1 MDIKKKKKK
10 EIYKERKEVIE
21 IVVRIN
27 LSFGSFLSIKGMG
40 NHKKDDSYYDNV
52 KAIMDNNKA

>member
-10 EIYKERKEVIE
+10 EIYKERKE

-27 LSFGSFLSIKGMG
+27 SFFWFFSFLSRE
-40 NHKKDDSYYDNV
+40 
-52 KAIMDNNKA
+52 